1 MPEPLVTLLSRA
13 LVACT
18 IELDDEFEHL
28 MPHRTTGH
36 GATADARHAPWLV
49 SYAMWANCVRVL
61 GDRDGITVA
70 ELTRIAGTQTNLDG
84 MRRWGYVT
92 LTPEPGD
99 TRAKPPAQDLVIRLT
114 RAGRR
119 ADAVWRELPGVIE
132 DRWAKRFGDVGDL
145 KAALSDLVGRID
157 TGLPDCLPVLH
168 YGLFTRVA
176 RGPARPVDGLSLIA
190 LLSRATVAFALAY
203 EADTAVSLA
212 VAANV
217 LRVLD
222 EHGVAVRDVPRLGGV
237 AKESVTMAT
246 GFLGKKGLVSIEPG
260 PPGGRTKVIRLTDG
274 GVRAKQAHE
283 RRLAAVED
291 EWRARLGDD
300 VVGAVRGSL
309 ERVQDGLFLGLATHP
324 EGWRASLRRPDT
336 LPHYPMV
343 THRGGFPDGS

>member
-1 MPEPLVTLLSRA
+1 MPDPLVTLLSRA

-36 GATADARHAPWLV
+36 GATARHAPWLV
-49 SYAMWANCVRVL
+49 SYVMWANCVRVL
-61 GDRDGITVA
+61 ADHDGITVA
-70 ELTRIAGTQTNLDG
+70 ELTRIAGTETNVDG

-92 LTPEPGD
+92 LTPDPAD
-99 TRAKPPAQDLVIRLT
+99 TRAKPPAKDLVIRLT
-114 RAGRR
+114 RAGRG
-119 ADAVWRELPGVIE
+119 ANEVWQPLPGVIE
-132 DRWAKRFGDVGDL
+132 DRWAKRFDGIDDL
-145 KAALSDLVGRID
+145 KSALCELVGRMD
-157 TGLPDCLPVLH
+157 AGLPDCLPVLH

-190 LLSRATVAFALAY
+190 LLSRATIAFALAY
-203 EADTAVSLA
+203 EADMTVSLA

-237 AKESVTMAT
+237 SRESVTMAT
-246 GFLGKKGLVSIEPG
+246 GFLGKKRLVSIEPEA
-260 PPGGRTKVIRLTDG
+260 PGGRTKVIRLTDD
-274 GVRAKQAHE
+274 GVLAKATHE

-291 EWRARLGDD
+291 EWRARFGDD
-300 VVGAVRGSL
+300 VVGAVRSSL
-309 ERVQDGLFLGLATHP
+309 ERVQDGLLLGLAAHP